1 MVKFQSYQKCIRNNP
16 PYLEYRNPEVL
27 LNLMGDKINK
37 YSSSESTNVGLGE
50 FHYKGKH

>member
-1 MVKFQSYQKCIRNNP
+1 MHWKQSTLFGIQEHNHGMN
-16 PYLEYRNPEVL
+16 LEVL

-50 FHYKGKH
+50 FHYKGKY